1 MSEDLMDSLP
11 EDYTVDEIRRWLP
24 PFIAQEAA
32 FDGWGDEALA
42 NAAKG
47 QNIDPAAAR
56 LAFPDGAIDMIDGWI
71 RHIDA
76 LMQRDFDE
84 ARLASMKIR
93 DKITALTWYRFTAV
107 AAEKEALRR
116 AIAILALPVNLKR
129 AGKIS
134 WRTADL
140 IWRMAGD
147 KATDYNH
154 YTKRTILTG
163 VYSSTLMHFLDDD
176 SQEHEE
182 SRAFLDR
189 RIENVMQFEKA
200 KAKWTSKERERFDL
214 PSFLGRLRYPL
225 KK

>member
-1 MSEDLMDSLP
+1 MTDILMESLP
-11 EDYTVDEIRRWLP
+11 EDYTVDEVRTWLP

-32 FDGWGDEALA
+32 FDGWSDEALT
-42 NAAKG
+42 NAANG
-47 QNIDPAAAR
+47 QGIDPAIAR
-56 LAFPDGAIDMIDGWI
+56 LAFPDGPIDMVDQWI
-71 RHIDA
+71 LHIDA
-76 LMQRDFDE
+76 KMQRDFSEDK
-84 ARLASMKIR
+84 LSTMKIR
-93 DKITALTWYRFTAV
+93 SKITELVWYRFTSV
-107 AAEKEALRR
+107 EREKEALRR

-147 KATDYNH
+147 TATDYNH

-176 SQEHEE
+176 SEDHAET
-182 SRAFLDR
+182 RAFLER
-189 RIENVMQFEKA
+189 RIENVMQFEKV
-200 KAKWTSKERERFDL
+200 KAKWLNTDRESFDL
-214 PSFLGRLRYPL
+214 ASFLGRLRYPG